1 VFVQAG
7 SHGST
12 SNTGTI
18 DAAQISLQAA
28 DGNVFALAGR
38 NSQLR
43 ATGTATRDGHVW
55 LVADRGAASAQGN
68 IVTSNANGS
77 AGTLDVNAT
86 SLHFDTVNVRAA
98 QWNVTTP
105 AYSAGPLSVAVLAR
119 TLSGGTS
126 IAVNTTSTSGDIN
139 LLSTLRWTGNASLTL
154 NARRSVTI
162 GPLATVGNTGT
173 GNLTLRADSQGNNNG
188 GSVTNRGTIDW
199 SHGTGVV
206 AALFDSN
213 GTYTGGTVKLNNA
226 WVPAP
231 FSGLRSQLTAYRL
244 VNTRADL
251 ENVSNNLAGVYALGK
266 DLDFS
271 GSDVTFSGVGGAAN
285 AAFTGQF
292 DGMGHAIRNVNLQ
305 VAGDSQTYLALFGVI
320 GTKGVVRNLGVEN
333 AFANGWYSGPVAIL
347 AGLNQ
352 GLISNS
358 HSSGTSTQSF
368 DGSGSAGLVARND
381 GTIQR
386 SSSTASV
393 FGMDAV
399 GGLVVVNNG
408 RIVRSFAAGSIGGG
422 SRSYAGGLVS
432 TNNGTITQS
441 YSTASA
447 SVTYAGGIAGDNS
460 GTIIESFST
469 SPFNLNSFPPEG
481 GGIAL
486 NNTGTIAN
494 NVFWNVQTTTAPQGV
509 INGTPVPDKNG
520 FTTAQMSVASN
531 FGPTWDFGP
540 TGTWVIPAG
549 GTHPVPRWQTQP

>member
-1 VFVQAG
+1 
-7 SHGST
+7 
-12 SNTGTI
+12 
-18 DAAQISLQAA
+18 
-28 DGNVFALAGR
+28 
-38 NSQLR
+38 
-43 ATGTATRDGHVW
+43 VW
-55 LVADRGAASAQGN
+55 LVADRGAVSAQGN
-68 IVTSNANGS
+68 IVTSNANGGV
-77 AGTLDVNAT
+77 GTLDVNGT
-86 SLHFDTVNVRAA
+86 GLQFDTVNIHAS
-98 QWNVTTP
+98 QWNITTP

-126 IAVNTTSTSGDIN
+126 ISVNTTATSGDIN
-139 LLSTLRWTGNASLTL
+139 VLSTLRWTGNASLTL

-162 GPLATVGNTGT
+162 GPLATVGNTGA

-188 GSVTNRGTIDW
+188 ASVTNRGTIDW
-199 SHGTGVV
+199 SRGTGVI
-206 AALFDSN
+206 AALVDSN

-244 VNTRADL
+244 VNTVADL
-251 ENVSNNLAGVYALGK
+251 QNVSNNLAGTYALGK
-266 DLDFS
+266 DIDFS
-271 GSDVTFSGVGGAAN
+271 GSSAAFSGVGGATN

-305 VAGDSQTYLALFGVI
+305 VAADSQTYLALFGVI
-320 GTKGVVRNLGVEN
+320 GTRGVVRNLGVEN
-333 AFANGWYSGPVAIL
+333 AYANGWYSGPVAIL

-352 GLISNS
+352 GLISYS
-358 HSSGTSTQSF
+358 HSSGTSSQSW

-399 GGLVVVNNG
+399 GGLAVINNG
-408 RIVRSFAAGSIGGG
+408 LIVQSFAAGNIGGG
-422 SRSYAGGLVS
+422 SRSYAGGLVA

-447 SVTYAGGIAGDNS
+447 SVVSAGGIAGSNS
-460 GTIIESFST
+460 GTISESFST
-469 SPFNLNSFPPEG
+469 SPFNLNSFPPDG

-486 NNTGTIAN
+486 NNSGTIGN
-494 NVFWNVQTTTAPQGV
+494 NVFWNAQTTTAPQGV

-531 FGPTWDFGP
+531 YGPTWDFGS
-540 TGTWVIPAG
+540 TGTWVMPAG
-549 GTHPVPRWQTQP
+549 GTHPMLRWQTRP